1 MAAQMTRARFTIS
14 APTLARFNAAIPSGE
29 RSRVVEQCMHL
40 AFQEREKRLEQI
52 ATAFMADS
60 ASAACLAD
68 DAAWDSAA
76 ADGLAGV

>member
-1 MAAQMTRARFTIS
+1 MATKMTRAWYTIS
-14 APTLARFNAAIPSGE
+14 APTLTRFKAAFPSSE

-40 AFQEREKRLEQI
+40 ALQEREKRLEQI

-60 ASAACLAD
+60 ASAACLVD
-68 DAAWDSAA
+68 DAAWDSAS

>member
-1 MAAQMTRARFTIS
+1 MATQMIRARYTIS
-14 APTLARFNAAIPSGE
+14 APTLTRFNAVIPSGE

-40 AFQEREKRLEQI
+40 ALQERETRLEQI
-52 ATAFMADS
+52 AKAFMADS
-60 ASAACLAD
+60 ASAACLVD

>member
-1 MAAQMTRARFTIS
+1 MAAQMTRARFTSS
-14 APTLARFNAAIPSGE
+14 APTLARFNAAIPAGE

>member
-1 MAAQMTRARFTIS
+1 MTRAWYTTS
-14 APTLARFNAAIPSGE
+14 APTLARFNAATPSDE
-29 RSRVVEQCMHL
+29 RSRVVEQCMHQAL
-40 AFQEREKRLEQI
+40 QAREKRLEQI

-60 ASAACLAD
+60 ASAVCLAD

>member
-1 MAAQMTRARFTIS
+1 MATQMIRARYTIS
-14 APTLARFNAAIPSGE
+14 APTRARFNAAIPSGE

-40 AFQEREKRLEQI
+40 ALQEREKRLEQI

-60 ASAACLAD
+60 PSAACLVD

>member
-1 MAAQMTRARFTIS
+1 MATQMTRAWYTIS
-14 APTLARFNAAIPSGE
+14 APTLARFNAAIPSGD
-29 RSRVVEQCMHL
+29 RSRVIEQCMNQAL
-40 AFQEREKRLEQI
+40 QQREKRLEQI